1 MAKVLDRIVTRIV
14 LALLALCLVPLAAAA
29 EGRRLAL
36 VVSNAAYTRLPALDT
51 SLLDA
56 QAMSA
61 ALSGLGF
68 EVTTLNDPDMAAFE
82 AALAKVAAG
91 LSYQDTAL
99 FYYAGHVSRQND
111 VDRLVPVAAALT
123 DPALADGET
132 WRVQDVADALKA
144 NGATLLMF
152 LDAAHSAALPAELR
166 PPEDG
171 EGLALVQPGP
181 DSYLAVAAAPDSVN
195 WGKVDASTFSPFTAS
210 LLAEIAAQGQP
221 LTEIMAK
228 VSTNVAAATG
238 SDQIP
243 WQRTSLRAPFY
254 FTPPEVVADAATP
267 GFAFAI
273 EEVTLISAP
282 PAAGRALYAQT
293 ARVPQDLARGVQGE
307 LKRVGCYGNTV
318 DGDWGAGSRAAMDAY
333 YAAKKLD
340 VGSEDP
346 TEQVYR
352 TLLAE
357 GDTVCIEEA
366 SAPKPAAKPSTK
378 KPSASKPAAAKP
390 AAPKAAPK
398 AAAKPAAPAAKPGVK
413 CKFYGVAVICK

>member
-1 MAKVLDRIVTRIV
+1 MAHVLDRFLTRIAMAV
-14 LALLALCLVPLAAAA
+14 LMLCLVPLAAAA
-29 EGRRLAL
+29 EGRRVAL
-36 VVSNAAYTRLPALDT
+36 VVSNAAYAKLPALDT
-51 SLLDA
+51 ALLDA

-68 EVTTLNDPDMAAFE
+68 EVTTLNDPDMAAFD
-82 AALAKVAAG
+82 AGLAKVAAS
-91 LSYQDTAL
+91 LSYQDTAV
-99 FYYAGHVSRQND
+99 FYYSGHLSRQNGI
-111 VDRLVPVAAALT
+111 DRLVPVAAELT

-144 NGATLLMF
+144 NGPTLLMF
-152 LDAAHSAALPAELR
+152 LDATHSAALPAKLR

-171 EGLALVQPGP
+171 EGLALVQPGA

-195 WGKVDASTFSPFTAS
+195 WGKLDASTFSPFTAS
-210 LLAEIAAQGQP
+210 LLAEIAAQGKP
-221 LTEIMAK
+221 LSEIMAK
-228 VSTNVAAATG
+228 VSTDVAAATG
-238 SDQIP
+238 SDLIP
-243 WQRTSLRAPFY
+243 WQRSSLKAPFY
-254 FTPPEVVADAATP
+254 FTPPQAVAEAATP

-282 PAAGRALYAQT
+282 PVAGRALYAQT
-293 ARVPQDLARGVQGE
+293 ARVPEDLPRAVQSE

-333 YAAKKLD
+333 YAAKKQD
-340 VGSEDP
+340 VGGEDP
-346 TEQVYR
+346 TEALYR

-366 SAPKPAAKPSTK
+366 SAPQPAAPAKPSTK
-378 KPSASKPAAAKP
+378 KPTASKPAAAKP
-390 AAPKAAPK
+390 AAPKPAA
-398 AAAKPAAPAAKPGVK
+398 PAAPAAKPGVK

>member
-1 MAKVLDRIVTRIV
+1 MTDVVNHLLTRIV
-14 LALLALCLVPLAAAA
+14 LAVLALCVVPLAAAA
-29 EGRRLAL
+29 EGRRVAL
-36 VVSNAAYTRLPALDT
+36 VVSNAAYTSLPAVDAAMLDG
-51 SLLDA
+51 

-68 EVTTLNDPDMAAFE
+68 EVTTLTDPDMPAFE
-82 AALAKVAAG
+82 AGLAKVAAS

-99 FYYAGHVSRQND
+99 FYYAGHIAQENG
-111 VDRLVPVAAALT
+111 VDRLVPVAATLS

-152 LDAAHSAALPAELR
+152 LDASHRDALPAKLR
-166 PPEDG
+166 PAEDG
-171 EGLALVQPGP
+171 EGLALIQPGA
-181 DSYLAVAAAPDSVN
+181 DSYLAVAAAPDSVD
-195 WGKVDASTFSPFTAS
+195 WKKVEAGSFSPFTAA
-210 LLAEIAAQGQP
+210 LLADIAAQGMA
-221 LTEIMAK
+221 LTEVMAK
-228 VSTNVAAATG
+228 VGQNVKEATG
-238 SDQIP
+238 SDLIP

-254 FTPPEVVADAATP
+254 FTPPPVVAEAATP

-293 ARVPQDLARGVQGE
+293 ARVPEDLARAVQGE

-333 YAAKKLD
+333 YAAKTQD
-340 VGSEDP
+340 VGGEDP
-346 TEQVYR
+346 TEALYR

-357 GDTVCIEEA
+357 SDTVCVEEA
-366 SAPKPAAKPSTK
+366 SAPKPAAPAKPSTK
-378 KPSASKPAAAKP
+378 KPTASKPAAAKP
-390 AAPKAAPK
+390 AAPKPAAP
-398 AAAKPAAPAAKPGVK
+398 KPAAPAAKPGVK